1 MSKLPVSLNNKAILK
16 LFVLQ
21 EKHKYKNK
29 SEALAKLL
37 DKLVSD
43 EEAEAF
49 LEKNNQQK
57 QEQYQIL
64 VNSSSTSFL
73 LES

>member
-49 LEKNNQQK
+49 LEIKNQQK

-64 VNSSSTSFL
+64 VNSPSTSFL

>member
-1 MSKLPVSLNNKAILK
+1 MTTLQLSLNSKAILK
-16 LFVLQ
+16 LVVLQ
-21 EKHKYKNK
+21 EKHNYKNK

-49 LEKNNQQK
+49 LEMKNQQE
-57 QEQYQIL
+57 QEQYQRL
-64 VNSSSTSFL
+64 VNSSSTIYR
-73 LES
+73 